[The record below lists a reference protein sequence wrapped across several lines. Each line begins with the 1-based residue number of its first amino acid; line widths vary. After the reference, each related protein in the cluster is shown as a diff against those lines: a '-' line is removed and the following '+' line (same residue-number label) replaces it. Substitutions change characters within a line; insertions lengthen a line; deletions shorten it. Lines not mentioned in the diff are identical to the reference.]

1 MSVINTETGMFNVS
15 SSMPLTSDQVKDITE
30 LYGGTSIAAIALT
43 VFNFFAAVLAI
54 IFILVDNRR
63 IYKSWKISPS
73 NRIPLVLAV
82 AICISHVF
90 FMMKAFIGLASFQT
104 FDPPKNKEVPCDVSN
119 QLGFWGTSS
128 SFLALIAAIWAPLV
142 TIFVRVAMTVISI
155 SFRVCLSITSL
166 MCSSIHMRCG
176 QRELPCL

>member
-15 SSMPLTSDQVKDITE
+15 GSMPLTSDQVMDITQ

-73 NRIPLVLAV
+73 NRIPLVLAL

-90 FMMKAFIGLASFQT
+90 FMMKAFIGLASFHT
-104 FDPPKNKEVPCDVSN
+104 YDPPKNKQVPCDVSN

-128 SFLALIAAIWAPLV
+128 WSRADCSYLGSVGDYICASCDDGHQHLLSRMSFNHFTNV
-142 TIFVRVAMTVISI
+142 
-155 SFRVCLSITSL
+155 
-166 MCSSIHMRCG
+166 
-176 QRELPCL
+176 